1 MGLDLNYFKN
11 LLEKEKNDVENHLNR
26 LAKKS
31 NDSEDWQPEMPGASL
46 AVSEQGEAADI
57 IEEMENNLGI
67 EKELEKYLGEI
78 NSALSRI
85 EKGAYGVCEKTGE
98 PISEERLR
106 ANPVSRTCKDHI

>member
-1 MGLDLNYFKN
+1 MDLNINYFKN
-11 LLEKEKNDVENHLNR
+11 LLEKEKGDVENHLNR
-26 LAKKS
+26 LAKKPS
-31 NDSEDWQPEMPGASL
+31 KSYDWQPKMPEANL

-67 EKELEKYLGEI
+67 EKELEKYLTEI

-85 EKGAYGVCEKTGE
+85 EKGTYGVCEKTGE
-98 PISEERLR
+98 PISEERLK

>member
-1 MGLDLNYFKN
+1 MSLDLKHFKN
-11 LLEKEKNDVENHLNR
+11 LLEKEKGDVENHLNR
-26 LAKKS
+26 LAKKP
-31 NDSEDWQPEMPGASL
+31 NRGDDWQPKMPEANL
-46 AVSEQGEAADI
+46 AISEQGEAADI

-67 EKELEKYLGEI
+67 EKELEKYLTEI
-78 NSALSRI
+78 NSALLRI